1 MSTAGTALAPPAFK
15 FLGGDLALDLV
26 NTTDWP
32 EAHATTERL
41 TDYGRFLAWAEAA
54 GAIRKAEALA
64 LRRRAALEPA
74 EAARAL
80 ALARRTREAI
90 HACAEALSGQDDPRP
105 ALERL
110 GALLPR
116 ALAHL
121 RLEADPTQDPP
132 GVRQRWEGLGTAL
145 DSPLWPVLWSA
156 VRLFTSADAAR
167 IHLCAG
173 ESCGWAYVDRSKN
186 GLRRWCEMSTCGTTA
201 KNRRRGRQPRSTL
214 A

>member
-1 MSTAGTALAPPAFK
+1 MSAAAPLAPTGFK
-15 FLGGDLALDLV
+15 FIGGDLALDLV

-32 EAHATTERL
+32 ELGPRAERL
-41 TDYGRFLAWAEAA
+41 TDYGRFLAWAEGA
-54 GAIRKAEALA
+54 GAIRKTEAAA

-80 ALARRTREAI
+80 SLARRTREAI
-90 HACAEALSGQDDPRP
+90 QACAGALSRQEDPRP

-110 GALLPR
+110 DALLPR

-121 RLEADPTQDPP
+121 RLEADPTRNPP

-156 VRLFTSADAAR
+156 VQLLTSPEAPR
-167 IHLCAG
+167 VHLCAG
-173 ESCGWAYVDRSKN
+173 ENCGWAYVDRSKN

-201 KNRRRGRQPRSTL
+201 KNRRRGRQPRS
-214 A
+214 AD